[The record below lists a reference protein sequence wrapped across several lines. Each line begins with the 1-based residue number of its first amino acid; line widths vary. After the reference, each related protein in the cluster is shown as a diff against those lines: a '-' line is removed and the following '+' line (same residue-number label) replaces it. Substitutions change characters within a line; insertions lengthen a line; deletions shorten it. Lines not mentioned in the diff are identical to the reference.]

1 MIPREGS
8 PFLVCPGSTV
18 VSVIVRHYVN
28 EIQGLGFQ
36 IMVNPGLAGFPGV
49 PGLPGLSGLSGLP
62 GLPGLAGLPYSGTPE
77 HLSSFLLKLTT
88 TFMLIFL
95 NLLNYVL
102 LFLDLIKLDY

>member
-8 PFLVCPGSTV
+8 PFLACPGSTV
-18 VSVIVRHYVN
+18 VSVIIRHIAN

-36 IMVNPGLAGFPGV
+36 IMVNPRLAG
-49 PGLPGLSGLSGLP
+49 LP
-62 GLPGLAGLPYSGTPE
+62 GLPYSGTPE

-102 LFLDLIKLDY
+102 LFLETTRVFLLLCAVFEK

>member
-49 PGLPGLSGLSGLP
+49 PGLPGLSGLP
-62 GLPGLAGLPYSGTPE
+62 GLPGLPYSGTPE

>member
-18 VSVIVRHYVN
+18 VSVIVRHIVN

-36 IMVNPGLAGFPGV
+36 IMVNSRLA
-49 PGLPGLSGLSGLP
+49 GLP
-62 GLPGLAGLPYSGTPE
+62 GLPGLPELPGLPYSGTPE

-102 LFLDLIKLDY
+102 LFLDLINLDY